1 MGCTSSLLQGGGG
14 RRRKMA
20 ISEVVVFAP
29 ALLIPV
35 PSDLHKGLKGLV
47 PKDLLDRLI
56 ALRNRIILLS
66 EDTG

>member
-1 MGCTSSLLQGGGG
+1 
-14 RRRKMA
+14 MA